1 MNQLIEYAKLKTKCD
16 KCSLDLDN
24 CIDSYIGKQI
34 NQYES
39 EFDVVTSDNLDRSPD
54 YEEWIKETDNGYCSV
69 YV

>member
-16 KCSLDLDN
+16 KCSLDLNN
-24 CIDSYIGKQI
+24 CIDCYIGKRI

-54 YEEWIKETDNGYCSV
+54 YEE
-69 YV
+69 